1 MKKLIYGVVILSC
14 NQKEI
19 KMEEPHVLRP
29 WHILFSAFIVVL
41 YPAALFVIAGD
52 LGWIEGWIFAVSWSI
67 WMYAL
72 LIYWIRK
79 DPELLR
85 ERFASPIQKEKKEER
100 DIQQKGWDKP
110 IIAVLVIFLIVWIVG
125 TPLDAKRFALS
136 PEFPVL
142 VKVIGVLLLNCG
154 SAIVLKAHIDNPFA
168 SHVVRIQKDRKQK
181 VVSTGIYSMVRHPIY
196 SGGIALFMGM
206 PLLLGSLIG
215 IGCAIGMCIL
225 VAIRAV
231 KEERALAD
239 ELEGYDEYCKKVR
252 YRMIPF
258 VF

>member
-1 MKKLIYGVVILSC
+1 MK
-14 NQKEI
+14 
-19 KMEEPHVLRP
+19 EPQVLKP
-29 WHILFSAFIVVL
+29 WHIIFSAFIVLL
-41 YPAALFVIAGD
+41 YPAAVFVIAGD
-52 LGWIEGWIFAVSWSI
+52 VTWIEGWIFAIIWSI

-100 DIQQKGWDKP
+100 DIQQKRWDKP
-110 IIAVLVIFLIVWIVG
+110 IIAILVIFLIVWIVG
-125 TPLDAKRFALS
+125 TPLDAKRFVLS

-142 VKVIGVLLLNCG
+142 VKVIGVIFLNCG
-154 SAIVLKAHIDNPFA
+154 SAIVLKAYIDNPFA
-168 SHVVRIQKDRKQK
+168 SHVVRIQKDRKHK

-196 SGGIALFMGM
+196 LGGMLLFMGM
-206 PLLLGSLIG
+206 PLLLGSFVG
-215 IGCAIGMCIL
+215 IGCAIGISIL

-239 ELEGYDEYCKKVR
+239 ELEGYDEYRKKVR
-252 YRMIPF
+252 YRIIPF
-258 VF
+258 LF